1 MAGSQT
7 LLAEAWIETS
17 LCEGGL
23 AIYIII
29 SNVYNLLTPS
39 ILFLGMYMLAYVSKD
54 MYKKE
59 HHPIVYISKRLD

>member
-1 MAGSQT
+1 MR
-7 LLAEAWIETS
+7 TS

-23 AIYIII
+23 AIYVII
-29 SNVYNLLTPS
+29 SNVHNLLTPS

-59 HHPIVYISKRLD
+59 HRPIVYISKLLELVG